1 MSFMKL
7 KKLSHGQR
15 GFTLIELLI
24 VIALTGIIAT
34 AVTMS
39 IGQVF
44 TSTIRSNDQNTVIN
58 QVSNAAYWIS
68 RDAQMAKPGTIV
80 VNNDTEDVIFLE
92 LLCWES
98 WNATGNYTIIYKF
111 EPLEPV
117 DGLKELRR
125 YYDGDSTGTPIA
137 RYIKPKEAGVTDCSW
152 DGEVLTVNITA
163 QVGINNITE
172 TRTFQVKPRPDE
184 SG

>member
-1 MSFMKL
+1 MSLMKL

-44 TSTIRSNDQNTVIN
+44 TSTIRSNDQNTAIN

-80 VNNDTEDVIFLE
+80 VNNDTENEIFLE

-98 WNATGNYTIIYKF
+98 WNATGNYSIIYK
-111 EPLEPV
+111 LELS

-137 RYIKPKEAGVTDCSW
+137 RYIKPKNEGETWCHWENGVLS
-152 DGEVLTVNITA
+152 VNITA

>member
-1 MSFMKL
+1 MSLMKM
-7 KKLSHGQR
+7 KKLSHSQR

-34 AVTMS
+34 AITMS
-39 IGQVF
+39 VGQVF
-44 TSTIRSNDQNTVIN
+44 TSTIRSDDQNTAIN

-68 RDAQMAKPGTIV
+68 RDAQMAKPGNIV
-80 VNNDTEDVIFLE
+80 VNNESGDSTFLE

-98 WNATGNYTIIYKF
+98 WNATGNYTIIYK
-111 EPLEPV
+111 LEPSG
-117 DGLKELRR
+117 GLKELRR
-125 YYDGDSTGTPIA
+125 YYDGASTGTPIA
-137 RYIKPKEAGVTDCSW
+137 RYIKPKETDVTDCSW
-152 DGEVLTVNITA
+152 DGELLTVNITA

-172 TRTFQVKPRPDE
+172 TRTFQVNPRPDE

>member
-1 MSFMKL
+1 MSLMKM
-7 KKLSHGQR
+7 KKLSHSQR

-34 AVTMS
+34 AITMS
-39 IGQVF
+39 VGQVF
-44 TSTIRSNDQNTVIN
+44 TSTARSNDQNTAIN

-80 VNNDTEDVIFLE
+80 VNNDPEDVIFLE

-98 WNATGNYTIIYKF
+98 WNATGNYTITYI
-111 EPLEPV
+111 LLDSS
-117 DGLKELRR
+117 DGLRELRR
-125 YYDGDSTGTPIA
+125 YDDGDSTETPIA
-137 RYIKPKEAGVTDCSW
+137 QYIKPKQAGVTDCSW